1 MAMQYVA
8 VDCGKADTKVCLKK
22 DDGSVLKKII
32 PTTLY
37 EASGMEDLQRETE
50 KNILEVCY
58 QGKSYVIGAPASG
71 MVRDN
76 SKKNIVHKVVTL
88 SVIADMVPD
97 NSYVRAAIGCPLE
110 CYASKK
116 ERQEYLDYVLP
127 SGKVEIEVNGRKRR
141 YFVDRRAVFAE
152 AYGPLLLYPEK
163 FRNRTVGVID
173 IGGFNVNGCYFLN
186 GRLIPEANITNQL
199 GKFKLVSSLIRP
211 LNRLSPTADFH
222 MYEVEEALRT
232 GYVINAEEE
241 SAKIIAEE
249 KKGYFEQIIEACRK
263 SGWNLDFCDLIF
275 CGGTSGLLRELIM
288 ERFPKAFIPEESNF
302 TNAMGYLKMMT
313 QLKLV

>member
-1 MAMQYVA
+1 MAVHYVA

-22 DDGSVLKKII
+22 DDGSVKKRII

-50 KNILEVCY
+50 KNILEIFY

-71 MVRDN
+71 LIRDN
-76 SKKNIVHKVVTL
+76 SKKHIIHKMVTL
-88 SVIADMVPD
+88 SVIADIVPD

-141 YFVDRRAVFAE
+141 FFADRRAVFAE

-163 FRNRTVGVID
+163 FRNRTFGVID

-199 GKFKLVSSLIRP
+199 GKFRLVSSLIRP
-211 LNRLSPTADFH
+211 LNRLSPAADFH
-222 MYEVEEALRT
+222 AYEVEEAIRT

-241 SAKIIAEE
+241 SRRIIAGE
-249 KKGYFEQIIEACRK
+249 KGKYFEAIIEACRK

-275 CGGTSGLLRELIM
+275 CGGTSELLRELIM

-313 QLKLV
+313 QMKLM